1 MAAAAALEEYHQE
14 REMQQAQM
22 DIGLLVQAS
31 ILGPTSLRARVK
43 QLMGR
48 DTRIRHEFGVTVC
61 ICDCTYQFLC
71 ITPSKISWLER
82 NCPPLQHSLTMFGVI
97 EAWEEA
103 APRPSR
109 QVVLFMSSNYDIF
122 AYDAGILFYLA
133 PTMSDFWT
141 APVVF
146 EYWNG
151 IFPLEIRHRVRQ
163 YAKTIDDLTVIFHQ
177 VYHQRDVLEA
187 RRIKNST
194 TPRTFARFL
203 CGYVRA
209 LLDAERRVREGKIPV
224 PFVDRDSL
232 LANVIPV
239 APTPNPETEGRPEKK
254 ALTRQCSLP
263 TPHPKK
269 LGVQPDSDSDSDT
282 IIDLTMEGAASL

>member
-1 MAAAAALEEYHQE
+1 MAACLEYEQE
-14 REMQQAQM
+14 RERQQAQLN
-22 DIGLLVQAS
+22 IGYLVQAS
-31 ILGPTSLRARVK
+31 ILGPTALRAQVK
-43 QLMGR
+43 KLMAR
-48 DTRIRHEFGVTVC
+48 ETRIQHEFGVTVC
-61 ICDCTYQFLC
+61 VCDCTYPFLC
-71 ITPSKISWLER
+71 ITVSKIAHLER
-82 NCPPLQHSLTMFGVI
+82 NCPPLQHGLTMFGVI

-109 QVVLFMSSNYDIF
+109 QVVLFMSDNYDIF
-122 AYDAGILFYLA
+122 AYDAGILFYMA

-163 YAKTIDDLTVIFHQ
+163 YAKTIDDLIVIYHQ

-187 RRIKNST
+187 RRLKNHNS
-194 TPRTFARFL
+194 PRTFARFL

-232 LANVIPV
+232 MLNVISP
-239 APTPNPETEGRPEKK
+239 PTPKQDPPETGTAPGKK

-263 TPHPKK
+263 TSNPKK
-269 LGVQPDSDSDSDT
+269 RAEADPDSSDEE
-282 IIDLTMEGAASL
+282 IIDLTMEGVAAL